1 LPFALCQLLFD
12 YCLFSF
18 DATKV
23 WFPLS
28 PGSRIPNF
36 GMNHFHLI
44 QWHRKMKKEKITSD
58 RVERWQH
65 PVDFAI
71 GNPAGYE
78 VQ

>member
-1 LPFALCQLLFD
+1 
-12 YCLFSF
+12 
-18 DATKV
+18 
-23 WFPLS
+23 
-28 PGSRIPNF
+28 
-36 GMNHFHLI
+36 MNHFHLI